1 MKQTT
6 FQVMLEVRPF
16 ESMGNFEKK
25 PLLVCAKTSQE
36 ATRKALAYAE
46 ILGMETRFVVAVIEH
61 PDEVCYTH
69 HYND

>member
-6 FQVMLEVRPF
+6 FQVTMEVRPF
-16 ESMGNFEKK
+16 ESMGSFEKK

-36 ATRKALAYAE
+36 ATQKAIAYAE

>member
-1 MKQTT
+1 M
-6 FQVMLEVRPF
+6 EVRPYD
-16 ESMGNFEKK
+16 SMGNFEKK

-36 ATRKALAYAE
+36 ATQKAIAYAE